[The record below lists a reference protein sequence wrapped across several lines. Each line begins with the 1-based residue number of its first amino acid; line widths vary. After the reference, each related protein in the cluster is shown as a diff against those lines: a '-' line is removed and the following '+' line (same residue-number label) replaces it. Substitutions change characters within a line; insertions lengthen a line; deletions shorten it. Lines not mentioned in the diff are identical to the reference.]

1 MLKNKCVLIFLAV
14 MLIAGFTSLTAQ
26 EQGGEVVGT
35 VFLPDGTSIPGVA
48 VEATSPKLVGKRV
61 AVTNETG
68 RYRFPM
74 LPSGKYTIEFKLEGF
89 KSKVN
94 KNVLVILGK
103 TIKID
108 AIMETGD
115 LKTEIVIVGN
125 TPTIDVRKS
134 SSAANIT
141 KDIIS
146 KLPKGRN
153 FLSVITKGSGVNYEK
168 NFDNDANGADKFD
181 DGTRSNSGI
190 SFDGASSSENTFFVD
205 GVDTTTLFTGDSG
218 ARVNVDFIEE
228 VQVKSAGYAAE
239 FGGSMGGVISVI
251 TKSGGNE
258 FHGSLNLDYSG
269 DKLDGGWGKT
279 LRRNPFD
286 DSIAEYVNYKEDQWN
301 EFQPGFS
308 LGGYIVKEKL
318 WFFGAFQPRFTTRTR
333 PASHI
338 EGEGFS
344 GDYTQKRTTLAGSL
358 KLTGQI
364 ANNLRLSIS
373 GSLDNYK
380 YEGDLPALNGSTNA
394 EKEYDIYGFKYPAA
408 TIGGS
413 LDYTLGNNLLISA
426 SGGFYRTNR
435 VQAIAPDGPRY
446 YHLLTNA
453 DVPGATDIVPGGW
466 ANYTY
471 EDGNATLKDIN
482 TKLTGSMNF
491 TYYADMLGGEHVLK
505 AGVQYIRVGVDKS
518 DAYPYDYYRFYWGE
532 DYHGTQGTIPTT
544 LGYVEVRDP
553 FGSIAEVNSNRWAIY
568 LQDSW
573 TIGNR
578 FTLNVGLR
586 AEKEDIPAFAPGYD
600 PPVQFAFG
608 DKLAPRLGF
617 AWDILGDS
625 SLKAFGSFGIYYDVM
640 KLSMAEGSYGGFK
653 WLSSYYDLVNPDWQ
667 ALTEQD
673 HPVVDGF
680 GGGDYFE
687 TRNWREVSFEET
699 QPDMKPYQKNEFSFG
714 LEKKMSEDL
723 SISAKFLHNY
733 IVNAIEDIG
742 ILFEDGNEHYFNGNP
757 GSDWIRDIYNEK
769 IAIGVLPAG
778 VKPSD
783 PVRKYTSFTVNIDK
797 RFSNK
802 WMGGISYTMS
812 WLYGNFAGLASSD
825 EIGRQDPGVER
836 YYDSW
841 FLTFTQDGEE
851 ELGYLMTD
859 RRHQMKF
866 YGAYSF
872 DFGLTLGVNGFVMSG
887 TPVQKEVY
895 MNDMQGW
902 YPEGRGSL
910 GRTPM
915 LWQLDVYAEQI
926 VKLSDKYSLAISLNV
941 TNITN
946 NQIAQRLSG
955 LYNLTSFRVE
965 DIDILNGFNATDAA
979 NASGVT
985 LDPRYKMETDFQSTI
1000 AARIGIK
1007 LMF

>member
-1 MLKNKCVLIFLAV
+1 MLKHKSFIIFLAFI
-14 MLIAGFTSLTAQ
+14 LIAGFTSLTAQ

-68 RYRFPM
+68 KYRFPM

-94 KNVLVILGK
+94 KNVEVILGK
-103 TIKID
+103 TIKVD

-115 LKTEIVIVGN
+115 IKTEIIIVGN

-134 SSAANIT
+134 SSAENIT

-146 KLPKGRN
+146 RLPKGRN

-168 NFDNDANGADKFD
+168 NFDDDANGADKFD
-181 DGTRSNSGI
+181 DGSRGNSGI

-205 GVDTTTLFTGDSG
+205 GVDTTTLYTGDSG

-258 FHGSLNLDYSG
+258 FHGSLNLDYTG
-269 DKLDGGWGKT
+269 DMLDGGWGKT
-279 LRRNPFD
+279 LRRNPYD

-301 EFQPGFS
+301 EFQPGLS
-308 LGGYIVKEKL
+308 LGGYIIKDKL

-338 EGEGFS
+338 EEEGFS
-344 GDYTQKRTTLAGSL
+344 GDYIQKRTTMAGSL

-364 ANNLRLSIS
+364 ANNLRLSLS

-380 YEGDLPALNGSTNA
+380 YEGDLPALNGTSNPD
-394 EKEYDIYGFKYPAA
+394 KEFDIYGFEYPAA

-426 SGGFYRTNR
+426 TGGYYKSNR
-435 VQAIAPDGPRY
+435 VQAVAPDGPRY
-446 YHLLTNA
+446 YHPRTNA
-453 DVPGATDIVPGGW
+453 DVSGATDIVPGGW

-471 EDGNATLKDIN
+471 DDGYATSKDIN
-482 TKLTGSMNF
+482 EKLTGSMNL
-491 TYYADMLGGEHVLK
+491 TYYADMLGGEHVIK
-505 AGVQYIRVGVDKS
+505 AGVQYVRLGVDKD
-518 DAYPYDYYRFYWGE
+518 DAYPYDYYRFYWGD
-532 DYHGTQGTIPTT
+532 DYESPNLGTVPTT

-553 FGSIAEVNSNRWAIY
+553 FGVIATVNSTRWALY

-578 FTLNVGLR
+578 FTLNLGVR
-586 AEKEDIPAFAPGYD
+586 AEKEDIPAFAPGYE
-600 PPVQFAFG
+600 PPIQFAFG
-608 DKLAPRLGF
+608 DKLAPRIGF

-625 SLKAFGSFGIYYDVM
+625 SLKVFGSFGIYYDVM
-640 KLSMAEGSYGGFK
+640 KMELAEGSYGGFK
-653 WLSSYYDLVNPDWQ
+653 WISSYYDLVDPDWHN
-667 ALTEQD
+667 LVESD
-673 HPVVDGF
+673 HPVVGGF
-680 GGGDYFE
+680 GGGEYYESLD
-687 TRNWREVSFEET
+687 WRPVSYENT

-714 LEKKMSEDL
+714 LEKKLKEDL
-723 SISAKFLHNY
+723 SISVKFLHNN

-742 ILFEDGNEHYFNGNP
+742 IQFEDGEHYFNGNP
-757 GSDWIRDIYNEK
+757 GSQWIQDIFDEQ
-769 IAIGVLPAG
+769 AALGVIPVGA
-778 VKPSD
+778 KASK
-783 PVRKYTSFTVNIDK
+783 PVRKYSSFTVNVDK
-797 RFSNK
+797 RFSNN
-802 WMGGISYTMS
+802 WMGGVSYTMS
-812 WLYGNFAGLASSD
+812 WLYGNFAGLSSSD
-825 EIGRQDPGVER
+825 ELGRQSPGVER
-836 YYDSW
+836 YYDAW
-841 FLTFTQDGEE
+841 FMTFNQDGDE

-887 TPVQKEVY
+887 TPVQKEIY
-895 MNDMQGW
+895 LNGMQGW
-902 YPEGRGSL
+902 YPEGRASD

-915 LWQLDVYAEQI
+915 TWQLDVYAEHI
-926 VKLSDKYSLAISLNV
+926 FKLSDKYSVALSLNV
-941 TNITN
+941 ANITN
-946 NQIAQRLSG
+946 NQIAQRIYG
-955 LYNLTSFRVE
+955 LYNLQNVYV
-965 DIDILNGFNATDAA
+965 DDQMILDGFDATGAVDAKGA
-979 NASGVT
+979 T